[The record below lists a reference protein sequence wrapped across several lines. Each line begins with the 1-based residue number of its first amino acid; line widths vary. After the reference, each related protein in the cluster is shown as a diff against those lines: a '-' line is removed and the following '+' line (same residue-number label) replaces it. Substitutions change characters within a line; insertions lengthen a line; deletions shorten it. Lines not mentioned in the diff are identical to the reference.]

1 MEAVQTGLRRIVRL
15 LIFVVYVALFVA
27 CGYVIHLFTKDPV
40 TRRRRFSAHGTW
52 WNRLACRTFG
62 IKVIVSGNFNPDQ
75 AGLVVG
81 NHLGFIDILASASV
95 RPNLFVTSREM
106 QETPV
111 VGLLTDMGGCL
122 YVERRNKAGILNELG
137 EIVDYL
143 KKGFRVVLYPEAQAT
158 NGEGVLPFKRTLLTA
173 AAHAQVP
180 ILPYV
185 FNFREIN
192 GEPGFPLKYRDSVC
206 WYGDIQ
212 FHTAVWRALGLKS
225 LVCEIEFLSPVH
237 TRTDEDRRIVA
248 DSVREMIVSKYSP
261 PTPAP
266 VRHREEATV

>member
-1 MEAVQTGLRRIVRL
+1 MEAARIGTRRIVRL
-15 LIFVVYVALFVA
+15 LIFIVYVVTLIA
-27 CGYVIHLFTKDPV
+27 CASVIHLFTRDPV
-40 TRRRRFSAHGTW
+40 KRRRRFSAHGSW
-52 WNRLACRTFG
+52 WCRLACRTFG
-62 IKVIVSGNFNPDQ
+62 IKVVVSGNFQRDQ
-75 AGLVVG
+75 VGLVVG
-81 NHLGFIDILASASV
+81 NHLGFIDILAVAGV

-122 YVERRNKAGILNELG
+122 YVERRNKSKILDELG
-137 EIVDYL
+137 EMIEYL
-143 KKGFRVVLYPEAQAT
+143 KNGFRVVLYPEAQAT

-173 AAHAQVP
+173 AAHARVP

-212 FHTAVWRALGLKS
+212 FPTAIWRALGLKG
-225 LVCEIEFLSPVH
+225 LTCEIEFLSPVH
-237 TRTDEDRRIVA
+237 TRTDEDRGVVA
-248 DSVREMIVSKYSP
+248 DAVREMIVNRYSP
-261 PTPAP
+261 PT
-266 VRHREEATV
+266 R